1 MKAIIL
7 AGGSG
12 TRLWPVTHVV
22 NKHLL
27 PIYNK
32 PMIYYPLSLSMFIG
46 IRETILVVL
55 KDACDEFSGLTS
67 TRNIVEVIL
76 KAMEQDFTG
85 LYHLVNSGYTSRFE
99 WAREYFRLR
108 GIKKFIYPAYQADFN
123 LPTKRPRFSAMSND
137 KICKILNT
145 HIKDWK
151 EEMEEILND

>member
-67 TRNIVEVIL
+67 TRNIVEVNL
-76 KAMEQDFTG
+76 KAHRTRSYRA
-85 LYHLVNSGYTSRFE
+85 LSSCKH
-99 WAREYFRLR
+99 RL
-108 GIKKFIYPAYQADFN
+108 
-123 LPTKRPRFSAMSND
+123 
-137 KICKILNT
+137 
-145 HIKDWK
+145 HIPF
-151 EEMEEILND
+151 